1 MFVLMSPRL
10 SCPDL
15 QDDFDV
21 QPDPSALACSC
32 QTVPAICS
40 SSDGSEDSL
49 HLHCSCDE
57 DSEPDMPSAAR
68 RIAQIMATGT
78 YMWQQRRRRLLDGPF
93 FLFKIV
99 WWQLAMA

>member
-1 MFVLMSPRL
+1 M
-10 SCPDL
+10 
-15 QDDFDV
+15 
-21 QPDPSALACSC
+21 
-32 QTVPAICS
+32 
-40 SSDGSEDSL
+40 

-99 WWQLAMA
+99 WWQLAMACPFCSSQVLAMDRDYNGGL